1 MSPEHPGPDE
11 LMRYLDGEA
20 SPEERS
26 RVEERL
32 GASTE
37 LQRELAIF
45 RAMKADFREL
55 SFQPFP
61 PDGSI
66 WGAVNRR
73 LARPLGWTLLIVGI
87 AVWSLYGSYLYLV
100 SSTELWEK
108 LATAAIVIGIVL
120 LLAGVIWEQ
129 YRAWLTDPYK
139 DVQR

>member
-1 MSPEHPGPDE
+1 MSPEQMGPDE

-55 SFQPFP
+55 SFQPLP
-61 PDGSI
+61 PDDSI

-73 LARPLGWTLLIVGI
+73 LARPMGWTLLVAGS
-87 AVWSLYGSYLYLV
+87 AVWTVYGFYLYLV
-100 SSTELWEK
+100 SATELWEK
-108 LATAAIVIGIVL
+108 LATAAVVIGIVL
-120 LLAGVIWEQ
+120 LLASVIFEQ

>member
-1 MSPEHPGPDE
+1 MSPEQVSRAE
-11 LMRYLDGEA
+11 LMRYLDAEA
-20 SPEERS
+20 SPEERR

-45 RAMKADFREL
+45 RAMKDDLHDL
-55 SFQPFP
+55 SFAPHP
-61 PDGSI
+61 LDDSI
-66 WGAVNRR
+66 WAAVHRR
-73 LARPLGWTLLIVGI
+73 LARPLGWTLLILGS
-87 AVWSLYGSYLYLV
+87 AVWTVYGFYLYLA

-108 LATAAIVIGIVL
+108 LATAAVVIGVLL
-120 LLAGVIWEQ
+120 LLAGVIFEQ